1 MSARVCVVGATGYT
15 GSELVRWLLRHPD
28 VHLIDVQSR
37 SRAGARLDAV
47 IPALQGFTD
56 LTLSPVGPTPADV
69 VFLAVPHGRAG
80 DLVDRYEGSTVID
93 LSADHRHAPGWVY
106 GMVECAGDRL
116 AGAERI
122 AVPGCFATALNLSLA
137 PLAGALAGPVNVVGA
152 TGSTG
157 SGASPSGTTH
167 HPERFADLRAYKVLS
182 HQHVPEVRAFL
193 GSLGQAPEIAFV
205 PWSAPIDR
213 GILATVF
220 APLIPGTDA
229 MARFADLYADRP
241 LVRLRKDTPHV
252 RHVRGTA
259 LADLSVHQDGDLAVV
274 ICAIDN
280 LGKGASAQAVQCMN
294 LALDLPVDR
303 GLSVLP
309 STP

>member
-1 MSARVCVVGATGYT
+1 MTRVCVVGATGYT
-15 GSELVRWLLRHPD
+15 GSELVRWLIGHPD
-28 VHLIDVQSR
+28 VRLVEVQSR

-47 IPALQGFTD
+47 VPALQGFTD
-56 LTLSPVGPTPADV
+56 LTLSPVGPTSADV
-69 VFLAVPHGRAG
+69 VFLAVPHGQAG
-80 DLVDRYEGSTVID
+80 DLVSRLDGSTVID

-106 GMVECAGDRL
+106 GMVECASDSL
-116 AGAERI
+116 MGAERI

-137 PLAGALAGPVNVVGA
+137 PLAGALAGPVNVVAA

-167 HPERFADLRAYKVLS
+167 HPERFADLRAYKVLT
-182 HQHVPEVRAFL
+182 HQHVPEVCTFL
-193 GSLGQAPEIAFV
+193 ANLGQRPDIRFV

-220 APLIPGTDA
+220 APMVPGTDA
-229 MARFADLYADRP
+229 RARFADLYADRP
-241 LVRLRKDTPHV
+241 LVRLREGTPHV

-259 LADLSVHQDGDLAVV
+259 LADLSVHQDGDTAVV